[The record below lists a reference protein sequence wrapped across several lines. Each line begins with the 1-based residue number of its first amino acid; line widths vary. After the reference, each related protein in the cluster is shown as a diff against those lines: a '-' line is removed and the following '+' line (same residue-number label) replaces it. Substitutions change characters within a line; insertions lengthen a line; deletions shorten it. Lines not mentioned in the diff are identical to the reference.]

1 MLTQCL
7 LCPAVVLQTWPNQN
21 KKEEVERIKNV
32 LLQQLQE
39 LRGAPGAAAAQ
50 RSRLP
55 LLGLALPAAR
65 DHAAAGV
72 PLSIPCA
79 AADPCIPITRLQGLR

>member
-39 LRGAPGAAAAQ
+39 LRGAPGFAMKERPPDALLPEFAEEDEDQ
-50 RSRLP
+50 VWLRLLERP
-55 LLGLALPAAR
+55 
-65 DHAAAGV
+65 
-72 PLSIPCA
+72 SISPRGRTAWC
-79 AADPCIPITRLQGLR
+79 